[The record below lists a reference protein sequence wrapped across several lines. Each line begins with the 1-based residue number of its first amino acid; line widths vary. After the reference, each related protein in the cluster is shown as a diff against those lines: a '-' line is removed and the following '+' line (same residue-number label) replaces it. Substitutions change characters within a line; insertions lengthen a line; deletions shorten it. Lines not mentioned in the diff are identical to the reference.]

1 MRELNND
8 NIKVSSVNYH
18 NLLLR
23 FMQVFIGLGFL
34 TVIYLALHTIIV
46 EGKSLVVPTVSLGEL
61 GLFISIFVG
70 VILIRTFF
78 NIAEYKSSHIK
89 NLSEYQ
95 ILQNKRNEH
104 NVELNRI
111 FDEIEE
117 LQTKDIRRL
126 PKAIERHG
134 NLLAT
139 ITFASFGIIIPY
151 LGLEFSARNFNLSD
165 SQVISMQL
173 IYMLF
178 VASIAI
184 GYNVLL
190 IEVIKNFR
198 TKSRALIGLFSLF
211 LLSLSSV
218 IIYSALGYP
227 FSPFGITCMIIAS
240 VVSSL
245 ISGSS
250 FHSFYQSDS
259 EKIKW
264 LNIEA
269 NKIQT
274 KINECEGRLNSRNA
288 EQTFKVIN

>member
-1 MRELNND
+1 MRELNEN
-8 NIKVSSVNYH
+8 NIKTSSSADYY
-18 NLLLR
+18 NLLIRAL
-23 FMQVFIGLGFL
+23 QVFIGICFL
-34 TVIYLALHTIIV
+34 VIVYLVLHTIIV
-46 EGKSLVVPTVSLGEL
+46 EGKSLVVPTVSLGEF
-61 GLFISIFVG
+61 GLFISIFAG
-70 VILIRTFF
+70 VFLIRTFF

-95 ILQNKRNEH
+95 TLRNKRNEY
-104 NVELNRI
+104 NFELNRI
-111 FDEIEE
+111 LDEIEE
-117 LQTKDIRRL
+117 LQTKDKRRL
-126 PKAIERHG
+126 PKAIEHYG
-134 NLLAT
+134 NSLAT

-240 VVSSL
+240 IVSSL

-274 KINECEGRLNSRNA
+274 KINECEERLTS
-288 EQTFKVIN
+288 Q